1 MPPADGAVHTV
12 GKGRAVGRSSAWEAG
27 AHAAQEFMAGD
38 PCIQGVALRCSCTEI
53 VYPTAKNR
61 QMGRKQAFGGPCGAG
76 NCLNHG

>member
-38 PCIQGVALRCSCTEI
+38 P
-53 VYPTAKNR
+53 
-61 QMGRKQAFGGPCGAG
+61 
-76 NCLNHG
+76 